1 MLICIGGWNRVIYTV
16 STCQDPNGL
25 IVIFVLLLLLLLHVY
40 LGDPCLRL
48 GERIAKGLRQ
58 PYQLGSLS
66 FATKCYFTQIH
77 FMLLRNALV
86 GGELEWV

>member
-1 MLICIGGWNRVIYTV
+1 MDETVICIV
-16 STCQDPNGL
+16 STCRDPNGL
-25 IVIFVLLLLLLLHVY
+25 IMIFVLLLLLLHIY
-40 LGDPCLRL
+40 LGDHGLRL
-48 GERIAKGLRQ
+48 GKRIAEGLSR